1 MPRETDLLRVKLVAH
16 PLLDAQIQETALSP
30 VIVSHPF
37 TNSGISALRNED
49 GSLSMVDLINNSDD
63 CTRWRRKVGEQID
76 SAENVHQIFVLL
88 NPPYYLTFIKFAAS
102 DLSEKDLGQLLCALP
117 GFVDSKNEEKT
128 ERNAGY
134 LVVSHSGGGMLRQ
147 GTRKGIRRT
156 PANRGMRAHWCAL
169 PGFVDSK
176 NEEKTERN
184 AGYLV
189 VSHSGGGMLRQGT
202 REGIR
207 RTPANRGM
215 RAHRVVKGLDISEDV
230 CHGLCP

>member
-1 MPRETDLLRVKLVAH
+1 MLCKKCKKELQDDWLYCPWCGLNAKKDSRRA
-16 PLLDAQIQETALSP
+16 
-30 VIVSHPF
+30 
-37 TNSGISALRNED
+37 ISQRKD
-49 GSLSMVDLINNSDD
+49 GTYQKAITIDGK
-63 CTRWRRKVGEQID
+63 RKYFYGR
-76 SAENVHQIFVLL
+76 
-88 NPPYYLTFIKFAAS
+88 
-102 DLSEKDLGQLLCALP
+102 SEKDVIKKIAEFSREAEDKRSAAFAVYAEALEQSW
-117 GFVDSKNEEKT
+117 DNL
-128 ERNAGY
+128 AY
-134 LVVSHSGGGMLRQ
+134 
-147 GTRKGIRRT
+147 
-156 PANRGMRAHWCAL
+156 CAL

>member
-1 MPRETDLLRVKLVAH
+1 MAMNNSLAEVRPELVPEWSEKNLPLKPDEITFGSNKKVWWRGACGHEWQTSVKARSNGEKCPICSGARVIAGINDLATLE
-16 PLLDAQIQETALSP
+16 PLLVKQWSKKNKIKPTEVSIGSHKK
-30 VIVSHPF
+30 VI
-37 TNSGISALRNED
+37 
-49 GSLSMVDLINNSDD
+49 
-63 CTRWRRKVGEQID
+63 
-76 SAENVHQIFVLL
+76 
-88 NPPYYLTFIKFAAS
+88 
-102 DLSEKDLGQLLCALP
+102 
-117 GFVDSKNEEKT
+117 
-128 ERNAGY
+128 
-134 LVVSHSGGGMLRQ
+134 
-147 GTRKGIRRT
+147 
-156 PANRGMRAHWCAL
+156 WCAL